1 MSFYFKIFKK
11 LEEKYLMEDMF
22 KEFNQ
27 INEHNPLN
35 TWFSKNG
42 KSETRIDYIW
52 CMEIFSIK
60 F

>member
-1 MSFYFKIFKK
+1 
-11 LEEKYLMEDMF
+11 MEDMF